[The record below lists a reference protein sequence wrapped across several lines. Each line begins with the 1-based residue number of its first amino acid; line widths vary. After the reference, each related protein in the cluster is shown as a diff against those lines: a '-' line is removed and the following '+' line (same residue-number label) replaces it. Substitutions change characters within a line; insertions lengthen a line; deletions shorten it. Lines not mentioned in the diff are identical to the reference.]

1 MRQPPGPIF
10 VSAPFFRS
18 GRRTSVFPPPDVCRT
33 RTPDRLAPGAAPCR
47 VRVFPF
53 PERIRPS
60 ALLTGCSAAILSD
73 CPAVRLFAHLPRST
87 PRYDRQAPY
96 SDRPNRNRA
105 LFGPIRPTAKRTAP
119 SPNRIRPLR
128 ATARSVRCVSAVS
141 RVILRSLPASERE
154 GALRRIPPPH
164 RGGRQPILTARPRNT
179 GCTAR
184 PPIHG
189 PRFTDLAG
197 HRIRNTH
204 PGTHEVRGGAVP
216 CGSVDA
222 NRPTQERGRPVR
234 KRRREPTDARTCRY
248 SSDARSS
255 MHAPRCTDLAGHRI
269 RNTHPGTHEVRGAVP
284 CGSVDANRPTQE
296 PVGIAPMHGSRYT
309 RLDART
315 SRGIESGTRIPAHTK
330 SGEGRPS
337 RAEASTRT
345 DRRMHGPRGAPNP
358 EHASRHTRS
367 PGRGGRPVRSV
378 DANRPTQEPAGIAPM
393 HGPRCTDLG
402 ASNPEHASRHAR
414 SPGGAVPCGSV
425 DANRPTQAPDF
436 ESR

>member
-204 PGTHEVRGGAVP
+204 PGTHEVRGGAV
-216 CGSVDA
+216 
-222 NRPTQERGRPVR
+222 
-234 KRRREPTDARTCRY
+234 
-248 SSDARSS
+248 
-255 MHAPRCTDLAGHRI
+255 RI
-269 RNTHPGTHEVRGAVP
+269 RNTHPGTHEVRGGAVP
-284 CGSVDANRPTQE
+284 CG
-296 PVGIAPMHGSRYT
+296 
-309 RLDART
+309 
-315 SRGIESGTRIPAHTK
+315 
-330 SGEGRPS
+330 
-337 RAEASTRT
+337 
-345 DRRMHGPRGAPNP
+345 
-358 EHASRHTRS
+358 
-367 PGRGGRPVRSV
+367 SV

-393 HGPRCTDLG
+393 HGPRCTRPDARTSRG
-402 ASNPEHASRHAR
+402 TESGTRIPARTKSGGPSRAEASTRTDRRKNLSA
-414 SPGGAVPCGSV
+414 
-425 DANRPTQAPDF
+425 
-436 ESR
+436 

>member
-1 MRQPPGPIF
+1 MYSFQDH
-10 VSAPFFRS
+10 APAARPHIRFRS
-18 GRRTSVFPPPDVCRT
+18 VFPVGETDVRLPPPDVCRT

-222 NRPTQERGRPVR
+222 NRPTQEP
-234 KRRREPTDARTCRY
+234 A
-248 SSDARSS
+248 
-255 MHAPRCTDLAGHRI
+255 
-269 RNTHPGTHEVRGAVP
+269 
-284 CGSVDANRPTQE
+284 
-296 PVGIAPMHGSRYT
+296 GIAPMHGPRCT
-309 RLDART
+309 RPDART
-315 SRGIESGTRIPAHTK
+315 SRGTESGTRIPAHTK

-337 RAEASTRT
+337 RAKRRREPTDAGAGLRKPVAAKTARPAART
-345 DRRMHGPRGAPNP
+345 VRRKKPGEKSPSAQTPAANERPPAGAT
-358 EHASRHTRS
+358 A
-367 PGRGGRPVRSV
+367 
-378 DANRPTQEPAGIAPM
+378 ANRRK
-393 HGPRCTDLG
+393 GP
-402 ASNPEHASRHAR
+402 
-414 SPGGAVPCGSV
+414 V
-425 DANRPTQAPDF
+425 
-436 ESR
+436 

>member
-184 PPIHG
+184 PPMHG
-189 PRFTDLAG
+189 PRCTDLAGHRIRNTHPGTHEVRGGAAPCRSVDANRPTQEPAGIAPMHGPRCTRPDARTSG

-222 NRPTQERGRPVR
+222 NRPTQE
-234 KRRREPTDARTCRY
+234 
-248 SSDARSS
+248 
-255 MHAPRCTDLAGHRI
+255 
-269 RNTHPGTHEVRGAVP
+269 
-284 CGSVDANRPTQE
+284 
-296 PVGIAPMHGSRYT
+296 
-309 RLDART
+309 
-315 SRGIESGTRIPAHTK
+315 
-330 SGEGRPS
+330 
-337 RAEASTRT
+337 
-345 DRRMHGPRGAPNP
+345 
-358 EHASRHTRS
+358 
-367 PGRGGRPVRSV
+367 
-378 DANRPTQEPAGIAPM
+378 PAGIAPM
-393 HGPRCTDLG
+393 HGPRCTRPDARTSRG
-402 ASNPEHASRHAR
+402 TESGTRIPARTKSGGPSHAEASTRTDRRKNLSA
-414 SPGGAVPCGSV
+414 
-425 DANRPTQAPDF
+425 
-436 ESR
+436 

>member
-1 MRQPPGPIF
+1 MFHSIVFISGPCA
-10 VSAPFFRS
+10 SRPAPYSFPLRFSDRGD
-18 GRRTSVFPPPDVCRT
+18 GRPSSPPDVCRT

-184 PPIHG
+184 PPMHG
-189 PRFTDLAG
+189 
-197 HRIRNTH
+197 
-204 PGTHEVRGGAVP
+204 
-216 CGSVDA
+216 
-222 NRPTQERGRPVR
+222 
-234 KRRREPTDARTCRY
+234 
-248 SSDARSS
+248 
-255 MHAPRCTDLAGHRI
+255 PRCTDLAGHRI
-269 RNTHPGTHEVRGAVP
+269 RNTHPGTHEVRGGAAP
-284 CGSVDANRPTQE
+284 CR
-296 PVGIAPMHGSRYT
+296 
-309 RLDART
+309 
-315 SRGIESGTRIPAHTK
+315 
-330 SGEGRPS
+330 
-337 RAEASTRT
+337 
-345 DRRMHGPRGAPNP
+345 
-358 EHASRHTRS
+358 
-367 PGRGGRPVRSV
+367 
-378 DANRPTQEPAGIAPM
+378 
-393 HGPRCTDLG
+393 
-402 ASNPEHASRHAR
+402 
-414 SPGGAVPCGSV
+414 SV

>member
-204 PGTHEVRGGAVP
+204 PGTHEVRGG
-216 CGSVDA
+216 
-222 NRPTQERGRPVR
+222 GRPVR
-234 KRRREPTDARTCRY
+234 KRRREPTDARTCRH

-255 MHAPRCTDLAGHRI
+255 MHAPRCTDL
-269 RNTHPGTHEVRGAVP
+269 GAVP
-284 CGSVDANRPTQE
+284 CG
-296 PVGIAPMHGSRYT
+296 
-309 RLDART
+309 
-315 SRGIESGTRIPAHTK
+315 
-330 SGEGRPS
+330 
-337 RAEASTRT
+337 
-345 DRRMHGPRGAPNP
+345 
-358 EHASRHTRS
+358 
-367 PGRGGRPVRSV
+367 SV

-393 HGPRCTDLG
+393 HGPRCTRPDARTSRG
-402 ASNPEHASRHAR
+402 TESGTRIPARTKSGGPSRAEASTRTDRRKNLSA
-414 SPGGAVPCGSV
+414 
-425 DANRPTQAPDF
+425 
-436 ESR
+436 